1 MNSFKNYYYLSHLSD
16 RELHNLL
23 MKRGVPKP
31 DAQRVRKEVAE
42 LKAKLRSEKA
52 RKRMV
57 DELWHN
63 VLQPIANE
71 QRSVRSMLRYESTK
85 YPNPQRR
92 EALET
97 YAKVLDKVRLQ
108 IRKYRYYKKRTPKQQ
123 ADYMQEELG
132 KTIPN
137 NGEHW
142 TDWVPEKIK
151 AALIEAFA
159 ELRETAAPHARTKEP
174 FQRTMTKADNHK
186 LRYAHIATA
195 KKELLEAQQ
204 ELTMVKELN
213 RGDAS
218 EAERDAQAKV
228 KHVQNILNWL
238 ICVDDT
244 EVIPKTWAQLNATDL
259 PTVYLDTEDP
269 PELEDM

>member
-1 MNSFKNYYYLSHLSD
+1 MNSLKNYYYLTHLSD

-23 MKRGVPKP
+23 VKRGVPKP
-31 DAQRVRKEVAE
+31 DAQRVRREVAA
-42 LKAKLRSEKA
+42 LKAELRSEKA

-57 DELWHN
+57 DGLWGS
-63 VLQPIANE
+63 VLTPLANE
-71 QRSVRSMLRYESTK
+71 QRSVRSMLRYESAK
-85 YPNPQRR
+85 YPNPLRR
-92 EALET
+92 ETLET

-108 IRKYRYYKKRTPKQQ
+108 IREYRYYKQRTPKQQ
-123 ADYMQEELG
+123 AEYMQEELG

-142 TDWVPEKIK
+142 TDWVPEKVK
-151 AALIEAFA
+151 KVLNEAFL
-159 ELRETAAPHARTKEP
+159 EIKETAAPHARIKAP
-174 FQRTMTKADNHK
+174 FPRTMTKADNHK
-186 LRYAHIATA
+186 LRYTHIGTA

-204 ELTMVKELN
+204 ELTMVRELN

-218 EAERDAQAKV
+218 EAERDAQARV

-238 ICVDDT
+238 ICADDT
-244 EVIPKTWAQLNATDL
+244 EVIPKTWGQLNAADL
-259 PTVYLDTEDP
+259 PTVYLNTEDP